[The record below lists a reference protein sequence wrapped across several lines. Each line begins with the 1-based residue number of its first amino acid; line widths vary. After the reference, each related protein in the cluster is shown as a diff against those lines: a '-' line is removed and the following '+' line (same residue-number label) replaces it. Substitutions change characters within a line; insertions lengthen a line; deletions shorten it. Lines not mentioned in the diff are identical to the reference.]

1 MMKKKIFTLF
11 ALLFAIVLSC
21 AAQEENRIQFF
32 NPKFGIRAGYNLTNV
47 TKIMDLNPNSWIIP
61 HWKSAANFGFIVDFH
76 SKSRFV
82 LRSGLS
88 YSMKGYNESIRY
100 IADSTFIRK
109 FNYLEIPLLA
119 VWHFIKLP

>member
-76 SKSRFV
+76 SKSCNSLRFEQTHAEHPIIM
-82 LRSGLS
+82 G
-88 YSMKGYNESIRY
+88 YSFTVVRVSIF
-100 IADSTFIRK
+100 AGCTLTST
-109 FNYLEIPLLA
+109 LA
-119 VWHFIKLP
+119 VSILI